1 MPAHG
6 CEYEHIVP
14 ESSLEPLV
22 ERLHT
27 FMTPF
32 YPLFGRSETRQHA
45 QMYVEGR
52 LRRLERRTLEPIAS
66 ENGVP
71 RRPLQMFV
79 GAGRWDD
86 RPVIELLRDNVIHE
100 LGTRDGVLILDAS
113 GVQKWGRK
121 SVGVKRQYCG
131 RLGKVEN
138 CQIGEYLGYASA
150 KGHTL
155 VDFRLYLPEEW
166 ASDRG
171 RRAAAHVPRDV
182 RFAKGW
188 EQGYAM
194 VKEHAAHIPHAWIV
208 GDDAYGRV
216 PELRKR
222 LDSDGERYLLDV
234 PSDTRVQLADGP
246 FETVAAVADAIPK
259 NQWQTVRIRDGEK
272 GPIDVRATKLRV
284 TTRIGQGKKQEMR
297 RETLLLIRRPSAGE
311 SSFHLSN
318 AKGVSVAKMAKA
330 AACRNFIEQSFELAK
345 GEAGLAEYEVRSW
358 VGWHHHMALSLT
370 ALLFVVIERN
380 RLKKNTGNHGS
391 AGSLG
396 HVAPA

>member
-194 VKEHAAHIPHAWIV
+194 VKEHAAHIP
-208 GDDAYGRV
+208 
-216 PELRKR
+216 
-222 LDSDGERYLLDV
+222 
-234 PSDTRVQLADGP
+234 
-246 FETVAAVADAIPK
+246 
-259 NQWQTVRIRDGEK
+259 
-272 GPIDVRATKLRV
+272 
-284 TTRIGQGKKQEMR
+284 GQGCHQK
-297 RETLLLIRRPSAGE
+297 AG
-311 SSFHLSN
+311 
-318 AKGVSVAKMAKA
+318 
-330 AACRNFIEQSFELAK
+330 
-345 GEAGLAEYEVRSW
+345 
-358 VGWHHHMALSLT
+358 
-370 ALLFVVIERN
+370 
-380 RLKKNTGNHGS
+380 
-391 AGSLG
+391 
-396 HVAPA
+396 